1 MARTV
6 ARVIVDALS
15 ELGVRQV
22 FGVVGDALNPV
33 TDAIRT
39 TDGLEWVG
47 CRHEEAAA
55 FAASAQAQL
64 SGTLGVCMGTV
75 GPGSVHLLNGLYDAA
90 KSHAP
95 VLAIAGQVPL
105 AELGSDYFQEVDN
118 DALFSDVAVFR
129 ATVTSPG
136 QLPQM
141 LETAV
146 RTALG
151 RKGVAVLTV
160 PGDLGDQELTADRSA
175 RFSLNAPVS
184 RPDESAVR
192 RAAELLDRSER
203 VTLLVG
209 EGARAARDDVLTL
222 ADRLAAPMVL
232 TLKAKAG
239 FEGDANPFQ
248 VGQTGLIGNP
258 AAASALQD
266 ADTLLLLGT
275 DFPYRDWYPEGRTV
289 VQVDTDATH
298 IGRRVPVEVGL
309 VGDTGATVRDLLSH
323 LATTPAGREE
333 TRDGSDS
340 EGARDRSDSEGAHDR
355 SGSEGA
361 RDRSGSEGA
370 RDRSGSEGAHD
381 RSASASA
388 PAQAHD
394 RSAPAPARD
403 RSHLTK
409 ARDRYDRWRDGQ
421 ARLADPGHD
430 KGLVGRVRSA
440 LDNRGKDIRPEAL
453 AAVVDR
459 VAADDAVFTSDT
471 GMATVWLSRFVEMR
485 GERRLIG
492 SYNLGSMANAMPH
505 ALGAQCLD
513 RDRQVVA
520 FCGDGG
526 LSMLLGDLMTL
537 KTYKLPVKLVVFDNR
552 RLGMVKLEQ
561 EQAGLPEFG
570 TVLDN
575 PDFASVAR
583 AMGIPGIRVTE
594 PAALEDSVR
603 RAFRTEGPVLLDV
616 LTNPDEIAVPAKPTV
631 EQGWGFAVAKM
642 KEALRSIGEPDGR

>member
-6 ARVIVDALS
+6 AQVIVDALS
-15 ELGVRQV
+15 ELGVRHV
-22 FGVVGDALNPV
+22 FGVVGDALNPL

-55 FAASAQAQL
+55 FAASAQSQL
-64 SGTLGVCMGTV
+64 TDTLGVCMGTV

-105 AELGSDYFQEVDN
+105 AEIGSDYFQEVDN

-129 ATVTSPG
+129 ATVTSPD

-146 RTALG
+146 RHALG

-160 PGDLGDQELTADRSA
+160 PGDLGERELTADRPA
-175 RFSLNAPVS
+175 RFSLNAPLS

-192 RAAELLDRSER
+192 RAAELLDGSLR

-209 EGARAARDDVLTL
+209 EGARAARQDVLTL

-258 AAASALQD
+258 AAAAALQD

-289 VQVDTDATH
+289 IQVDTEATH
-298 IGRRVPVEVGL
+298 IGRRVPVDVGL
-309 VGDTGATVRDLLSH
+309 VGDTGATVRDLLNH
-323 LATTPAGREE
+323 LAAAPA
-333 TRDGSDS
+333 
-340 EGARDRSDSEGAHDR
+340 
-355 SGSEGA
+355 GSEGA
-361 RDRSGSEGA
+361 RDRSHVE
-370 RDRSGSEGAHD
+370 
-381 RSASASA
+381 
-388 PAQAHD
+388 
-394 RSAPAPARD
+394 
-403 RSHLTK
+403 K
-409 ARDRYDRWRDGQ
+409 ARERFDQWRTGQ
-421 ARLADPGHD
+421 ARLADPSHD
-430 KGLVGRVRSA
+430 KGVVGRIRSA
-440 LDNRGKDIRPEAL
+440 LDNRAHDIRPEAL

-459 VAADDAVFTSDT
+459 LAADDAVFTSDT

-485 GERRLIG
+485 GERRLVG
-492 SYNLGSMANAMPH
+492 SYNLGSMANAMPQ
-505 ALGAQCLD
+505 ALGAQFLD
-513 RDRQVVA
+513 RERQVVA

-537 KTYKLPVKLVVFDNR
+537 KTYRLPVKLVVFDNR

-575 PDFASVAR
+575 PDFAAVAE
-583 AMGIPGIRVTE
+583 AMGITGIRVTD
-594 PAALEDSVR
+594 PADVESAVE
-603 RAFRTEGPVLLDV
+603 RAFRTPGPVLLDV

-631 EQGWGFAVAKM
+631 EQGWGFALAKM
-642 KEALRSIGEPDGR
+642 KEVVRSQGEPDGN

>member
-6 ARVIVDALS
+6 ARVIVDALN

-22 FGVVGDALNPV
+22 FGVVGDALNPL

-39 TDGLEWVG
+39 TEALDWVG

-55 FAASAQAQL
+55 FAASAQSQL
-64 SGTLGVCMGTV
+64 TGTLGVCMGTV

-105 AELGSDYFQEVDN
+105 AEVGSDYFQEVDN
-118 DALFSDVAVFR
+118 DALFSDVAAFR
-129 ATVTSPG
+129 ATVTSPD

-160 PGDLGDQELTADRSA
+160 PGDLGEKELTADRPT
-175 RFSLNAPVS
+175 RLSLDAGVS
-184 RPDESAVR
+184 RPEEAAVR
-192 RAAELLDRSER
+192 RAAELLDGSER
-203 VTLLVG
+203 ITLLVG
-209 EGARAARDDVLTL
+209 EGARAARADVLAL

-239 FEGDANPFQ
+239 FEGDTNPFQ

-258 AAASALQD
+258 AAAAALQD

-275 DFPYRDWYPEGRTV
+275 DFPYREWYPEGRSV
-289 VQVDTDATH
+289 IQVDTEATH
-298 IGRRVPVEVGL
+298 IGRRVPVDIGL
-309 VGDTGATVRDLLSH
+309 VGDTGATVRDLLGH
-323 LATTPAGREE
+323 LGAAPAGV
-333 TRDGSDS
+333 
-340 EGARDRSDSEGAHDR
+340 EGARDRS
-355 SGSEGA
+355 
-361 RDRSGSEGA
+361 
-370 RDRSGSEGAHD
+370 
-381 RSASASA
+381 
-388 PAQAHD
+388 
-394 RSAPAPARD
+394 
-403 RSHLTK
+403 HLDK
-409 ARDRYDRWRDGQ
+409 ARERFEAWRTGQ
-421 ARLADPGHD
+421 ARLADPAHD
-430 KGLVGRVRSA
+430 KGLVGRLRSA
-440 LDNRGKDIRPEAL
+440 LDNRTHDIRPEAL

-459 VAADDAVFTSDT
+459 IAAEDAVFTSDT

-485 GERRLIG
+485 GERKLIG
-492 SYNLGSMANAMPH
+492 SYNLGSMANAMPQ

-537 KTYKLPVKLVVFDNR
+537 KTYRLPVKLVVFDNR

-575 PDFASVAR
+575 PDFAAVAE
-583 AMGIPGIRVTE
+583 AMGITGIRVTD
-594 PAALEDSVR
+594 PAELEEAVQ
-603 RAFRTEGPVLLDV
+603 RAFRSPGPVLLDV

-631 EQGWGFAVAKM
+631 EQGWGFAVAKV
-642 KEALRSIGEPDGR
+642 KEVVRSHGEPSGD

>member
-22 FGVVGDALNPV
+22 FGVVGDALNPL

-39 TDGLEWVG
+39 TENLEWVG

-55 FAASAQAQL
+55 FAAGAQSQL
-64 SGTLGVCMGTV
+64 TGTLGVCMGTV

-105 AELGSDYFQEVDN
+105 AEIGSDYFQEVDN
-118 DALFSDVAVFR
+118 DALFADVAVFR
-129 ATVTSPG
+129 ATVTSPD

-146 RTALG
+146 RHARG

-160 PGDLGDQELTADRSA
+160 PGDLGEREVTTDRPA
-175 RFSLNAPVS
+175 RFSLNSPVS

-192 RAAELLDRSER
+192 RAADILDRSER

-209 EGARAARDDVLTL
+209 EGARGARQDVLTL

-239 FEGDANPFQ
+239 FEGEANPFQ

-258 AAASALQD
+258 AAAAALQD
-266 ADTLLLLGT
+266 ADTLLMLGT

-289 VQVDTDATH
+289 IQVDTEATH
-298 IGRRVPVEVGL
+298 IGRRVPVELGL
-309 VGDTGATVRDLLSH
+309 VGDTAVTVRDLLDH
-323 LATTPAGREE
+323 VTAAPA
-333 TRDGSDS
+333 
-340 EGARDRSDSEGAHDR
+340 
-355 SGSEGA
+355 GSEGA
-361 RDRSGSEGA
+361 RDRS
-370 RDRSGSEGAHD
+370 
-381 RSASASA
+381 
-388 PAQAHD
+388 
-394 RSAPAPARD
+394 
-403 RSHLTK
+403 HLEK
-409 ARDRYDRWRDGQ
+409 ARERFDQWRTGQ
-421 ARLADPGHD
+421 ARLADPAHD
-430 KGLVGRVRSA
+430 KGLLGRVRSA
-440 LDNRGKDIRPEAL
+440 LDNRSHDIRPEAL
-453 AAVVDR
+453 AAAVDR
-459 VAADDAVFTSDT
+459 IAADDAVFTSDT

-492 SYNLGSMANAMPH
+492 SYNLGSMANAMPQ

-513 RDRQVVA
+513 RERQVVA

-537 KTYKLPVKLVVFDNR
+537 KTYRLPVKLVVFDNR

-575 PDFASVAR
+575 PDFAAVAES
-583 AMGIPGIRVTE
+583 MGITGIRVTE
-594 PAALEDSVR
+594 PADVEDAVR
-603 RAFRTEGPVLLDV
+603 RAFRTPGPVLLDV
-616 LTNPDEIAVPAKPTV
+616 LSNPDEIAVPAKPTV

-642 KEALRSIGEPDGR
+642 KEVVRSHGEPGEN

>member
-6 ARVIVDALS
+6 ARVIVDALGD
-15 ELGVRQV
+15 LGVRQV
-22 FGVVGDALNPV
+22 FGVVGDALNPL
-33 TDAIRT
+33 TDALRT
-39 TDGLEWVG
+39 TEGLEWVG

-64 SGTLGVCMGTV
+64 GDTLGVCMGTV

-118 DALFSDVAVFR
+118 DALFRDVAVFH
-129 ATVTSPG
+129 ATLTSPE

-160 PGDLGDQELTADRSA
+160 PGDLGEREVPDGRPA
-175 RFSLNAPVS
+175 RFGLSRAVS
-184 RPDESAVR
+184 RPEEPAVQ

-203 VTLLVG
+203 LTLLVG
-209 EGARAARDDVLTL
+209 AGARAARTDVLAL

-232 TLKAKAG
+232 TLKAKEG
-239 FEGDANPFQ
+239 FEDDTNGFQ

-258 AAASALQD
+258 AAAAALKD

-275 DFPYRDWYPEGRTV
+275 DFPYRDWYPTDRTV
-289 VQVDTDATH
+289 IQVDTDATH
-298 IGRRVPVEVGL
+298 IGRRVPVDVAL
-309 VGDTGATVRDLLSH
+309 VGDTGATVRDLLDH
-323 LATTPAGREE
+323 LACPPAGA
-333 TRDGSDS
+333 DG
-340 EGARDRSDSEGAHDR
+340 
-355 SGSEGA
+355 
-361 RDRSGSEGA
+361 
-370 RDRSGSEGAHD
+370 
-381 RSASASA
+381 
-388 PAQAHD
+388 
-394 RSAPAPARD
+394 ARD
-403 RSHLTK
+403 RSHLAQ
-409 ARDRYDRWRDGQ
+409 ARERFEQWRTGQ
-421 ARLADPGHD
+421 ARLADPAHD
-430 KGLVGRVRSA
+430 TGLVGRVRSA
-440 LDNRGKDIRPEAL
+440 LDNRSHDVRPEAL
-453 AAVVDR
+453 AALVDR
-459 VAADDAVFTSDT
+459 VAAEDAVFTSDT
-471 GMATVWLSRFVEMR
+471 GMATVWLSRFVQMR
-485 GERRLIG
+485 GRRALIG
-492 SYNLGSMANAMPH
+492 SYNLGSMANAMPQ

-537 KTYKLPVKLVVFDNR
+537 KTYRLPVKLVVFDNR

-575 PDFASVAR
+575 PDFAAVAD
-583 AMGIPGIRVTE
+583 AMGITGIRVTH
-594 PAALEDSVR
+594 AAELEDAVR
-603 RAFRTEGPVLLDV
+603 RAFDTPGPVLLDV

-631 EQGWGFAVAKM
+631 EQGWGFAVAKV
-642 KEALRSIGEPDGR
+642 KEVLRSHTDPQEGGH

>member
-22 FGVVGDALNPV
+22 FGVVGDALNPL
-33 TDAIRT
+33 TDAVRT
-39 TDGLEWVG
+39 TEGLEWVG

-55 FAASAQAQL
+55 FAASAQSQL

-90 KSHAP
+90 KSHTP

-105 AELGSDYFQEVDN
+105 AELGTDYFQEVDN

-129 ATVTSPG
+129 ATITSAD
-136 QLPQM
+136 QMPQM

-146 RTALG
+146 RHALG

-160 PGDLGDQELTADRSA
+160 PGDLGERELSTDRPA
-175 RFSLNAPVS
+175 RFALDAPLS
-184 RPDESAVR
+184 RPEEPAVR

-209 EGARAARDDVLTL
+209 RGAHGAREDVLAL

-232 TLKAKAG
+232 TLKAKEG

-258 AAASALQD
+258 AAASALQE

-275 DFPYRDWYPEGRTV
+275 DFPYRDWYPEGKTV
-289 VQVDTDATH
+289 IQVDTEAAH
-298 IGRRVPVEVGL
+298 IGRRVPVEAGL
-309 VGDTGATVRDLLSH
+309 VGDTGATVRDLLTH
-323 LATTPAGREE
+323 LTAAPAG
-333 TRDGSDS
+333 SD
-340 EGARDRSDSEGAHDR
+340 GARDRT
-355 SGSEGA
+355 
-361 RDRSGSEGA
+361 
-370 RDRSGSEGAHD
+370 
-381 RSASASA
+381 
-388 PAQAHD
+388 
-394 RSAPAPARD
+394 
-403 RSHLTK
+403 HLDK
-409 ARDRYDRWRDGQ
+409 ARERFEQWREGQ
-421 ARLADPGHD
+421 ARLADPAHD
-430 KGLVGRVRSA
+430 KGLLGRVRSS
-440 LDNRGKDIRPEAL
+440 LDNRAHDIRPEAL
-453 AAVVDR
+453 AAAVDR
-459 VAADDAVFTSDT
+459 LAADDAVFTSDT

-492 SYNLGSMANAMPH
+492 SYNLGSMANAMPQ

-513 RDRQVVA
+513 RERQVVA

-537 KTYKLPVKLVVFDNR
+537 KTQRLPVKLVVFDNR

-575 PDFASVAR
+575 PDFAAVAT
-583 AMGIPGIRVTE
+583 ALGITGIRVTD
-594 PAALEDSVR
+594 PGDLDKAVR
-603 RAFRTEGPVLLDV
+603 RAFDTPGPVLLDV

-631 EQGWGFAVAKM
+631 EQGWGFAVAKV
-642 KEALRSIGEPDGR
+642 KEIVRSHGDDDAR